1 MIQIKNLSKAYDSLN
16 GRVQALQDISL
27 DIPDRS
33 IFGIIGVS
41 GAGKSTLVRCLNMLE
56 KPTTG
61 KVLISEQDISTLTKA
76 ELRKK
81 RQKISMIFQ
90 HFNLLQSRTVS
101 GNIGFP
107 LEVASWD
114 KADIKKRV
122 EELLPLVGLEDKAH
136 SYPSELSGGQKQRV
150 GIARA
155 LATEPEVLLCDEAT
169 SALDPKTTSSILEIL
184 KNINQKFGLTVVI
197 ITHEMNVIK
206 DICTHVAVL
215 AESKCIEHGTVEEVF
230 ISPKTQ
236 VTKDFVS
243 EIFRTEIPEDLIRA
257 LEPHKD
263 AELVRVS
270 FYGDSASEPMINGLI
285 KSSNVVV
292 NIIYGNVDHLHGTL
306 FGNLLLELRGTDEQM
321 ADAYK
326 YFADNNLVIQR
337 I

>member
-1 MIQIKNLSKAYDSLN
+1 MIQIRNLSKSYDTLN

-27 DIPDRS
+27 DIPERS
-33 IFGIIGVS
+33 IFGIIGSS

-56 KPTTG
+56 KPTEG
-61 KVLISEQDISTLTKA
+61 KVLISEQDISTLSKT
-76 ELRKK
+76 ELRQK

-107 LEVASWD
+107 LEIAGWD
-114 KADIKKRV
+114 KTAIRKRV
-122 EELLPLVGLEDKAH
+122 SELLPLVGLEDKAD

-155 LATEPEVLLCDEAT
+155 LATKPEVLLCDEAT
-169 SALDPKTTSSILEIL
+169 SALDPKTTSSILSIL
-184 KNINQKFGLTVVI
+184 KDINQNLGLTIVI

-236 VTKDFVS
+236 VTKDFVAD
-243 EIFRTEIPEDLIRA
+243 IFRTELPDDILSA
-257 LEPHKD
+257 LKPHKD
-263 AELVRVS
+263 SELIKVS
-270 FYGDSASEPMINGLI
+270 FYGNSASEPMINGLI
-285 KSSNVVV
+285 KSSDVVV

-306 FGNLLLELRGTDEQM
+306 FGNLLLELRGTEEQL
-321 ADAYK
+321 ANAHQ
-326 YFADNNLVIQR
+326 YFTDNNLVIQR